1 MVLGYHLVLGAY
13 GFWLPNDP
21 RGSCSDFVASKD
33 LFKFGRARTVSTRR
47 SVAEDRHDHRL
58 RTVAKHSLKR
68 SSSFSPAC
76 KPGPSGG
83 AFSRRCEHID
93 FQIWACSI
101 MPDHVHVVVGRSGLK
116 IEEVS
121 SLLKSGAS
129 RRLVSESFL
138 NARRNDGRIP
148 SVWAEGE
155 WKTYLST
162 PRQVLRAIDHVQQ
175 NPVEAGLKPQR
186 WSFVTLYCY

>member
-1 MVLGYHLVLGAY
+1 
-13 GFWLPNDP
+13 
-21 RGSCSDFVASKD
+21 
-33 LFKFGRARTVSTRR
+33 
-47 SVAEDRHDHRL
+47 
-58 RTVAKHSLKR
+58 
-68 SSSFSPAC
+68 
-76 KPGPSGG
+76 
-83 AFSRRCEHID
+83 
-93 FQIWACSI
+93 